1 MLIVRLKVS
10 WLYKR
15 YNLFKEIID
24 KSPSHED
31 YARLSDPLERGCIK
45 RHENTKSM
53 QKCQKHIIGN
63 EMFSV
68 MLDMYSVSYCI

>member
-1 MLIVRLKVS
+1 MKTMRDYQIPLKEVVS
-10 WLYKR
+10 R
-15 YNLFKEIID
+15 DN
-24 KSPSHED
+24 
-31 YARLSDPLERGCIK
+31 
-45 RHENTKSM
+45 ENTKSM